1 MRFILLLPALAEDEV
16 KAASRSDREQIS
28 AIRNFNEEMVRAGV
42 LLATEWCQD
51 NRKGIRVQ
59 MPEGRRIL
67 IEGPFR
73 EAIHEIAGLWIIEV
87 KSQAEAIEWATRY
100 PLPKDGFIEIHQVF
114 EYPGR
119 VVQKRG
125 I

>member
-16 KAASRSDREQIS
+16 KAASESDREQVS

-59 MPEGRRIL
+59 MPEGKRIL
-67 IEGPFR
+67 AEGPFT
-73 EAIHEIAGLWIIEV
+73 EAIQELAGLWIIEV
-87 KSQAEAIEWATRY
+87 KTQAEAIEWAKRY
-100 PLPKDGFIEIHQVF
+100 PLPKHGFIEIHQVF

-119 VVQKRG
+119 VVQERG